1 MPMEVKIMV
10 RTIHLKES
18 IKKIALRRRPYL
30 SENDNE
36 SDVIAYISAEDTKTV
51 KRIDDEIYYSF
62 TDDEYYRV
70 NLPDGRTGFINRLA
84 FKED

>member
-10 RTIHLKES
+10 RTIHLKEN

-30 SENDNE
+30 PENDNE
-36 SDVIAYISAEDTKTV
+36 ADVIAYVSAEDTKSI

>member
-1 MPMEVKIMV
+1 MPMEVKAMV
-10 RTIHLKES
+10 RTMHLKES
-18 IKKIALRRRPYL
+18 IKKIALRRKPYL
-30 SENDNE
+30 SKNNNE
-36 SDVIAYISAEDTKTV
+36 ADVITYISAEDTKSV